1 MDISSYT
8 ALTRQSGLMREMQII
23 ANNIANTAT
32 TGFRQEGVFFSE
44 YLPKE
49 SATSMANANIARTNF
64 AQGGL
69 IKTGNSLDIALQGD
83 GFFLVETPAGTRL
96 TRSGNFNV
104 TNQGDLVTND
114 GFAVLDAGEAPI
126 FVPTGRQISISADGT
141 LSADAQPLGQLGIV
155 QVDDTKTL
163 IREDGVMFEAP
174 DGWEI
179 SNTARV
185 LQGHLE
191 KSNSD
196 AVSQIARM
204 IEVQRGYEL
213 GQKFLDA
220 EDERQRGVIK
230 ALMR

>member
-8 ALTRQSGLMREMQII
+8 ALTRQSGLMREMRVI

-32 TGFRQEGVFFSE
+32 TGFRQEGVLFSE
-44 YLPKE
+44 YLPQD
-49 SATSMANANIARTNF
+49 SGTSMAHANIARTNF
-64 AQGGL
+64 SQGGL
-69 IKTGNSLDIALQGD
+69 IQTGNSLDVALQGD
-83 GFFLVETPAGTRL
+83 GFFLVETPTGTRL

-104 TNQGDLVTND
+104 TAQGDLVTSD

-141 LSADAQPLGQLGIV
+141 LSADTQPLGQLGIV

-174 DGWEI
+174 EGWQI
-179 SNTARV
+179 SDSAHV

-191 KSNSD
+191 KSNAD

-220 EDERQRGVIK
+220 EDDRQRGVIK